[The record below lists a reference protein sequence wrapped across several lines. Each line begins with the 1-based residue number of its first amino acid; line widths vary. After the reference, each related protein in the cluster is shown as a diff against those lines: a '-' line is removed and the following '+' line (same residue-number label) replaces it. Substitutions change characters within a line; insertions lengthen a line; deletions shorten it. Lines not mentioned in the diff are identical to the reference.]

1 MSSSLPYFATEA
13 ARKLAQRVE
22 SKLEECEQA
31 LTYNG
36 VKKNRIRNRC
46 AYFPAMHTGTFVSG
60 LDSLGSHG
68 ELVGAKDN
76 QLRSLCRQFLSLVTK
91 QRLDFECHAQ
101 VTDTNSLS
109 DTRLASGLS
118 KSTVIDQNVENKAD
132 MLAELCVIDGDSYTR
147 VIWDAGAGRVVQGM
161 PDNPSKG
168 VMSGALKWDVVES
181 KNVFVDPQSTTLESN
196 DWIVVRY
203 KANKYSLAAQ
213 YPALAEKILKVE
225 SCSSEFMD
233 SSFETDLVWCYDFEH
248 KQTPVMSKGR
258 FVTFLSPDVILYD
271 GLNPYPFFT
280 VTQMRPEP
288 IHGTPYSYTF
298 LNDLVPLQELL
309 DIATST
315 TSSNV
320 SAYGLQTL
328 LNPSGNGLSQMD
340 VGGISFLN
348 YKTDAQGGG
357 KPEPLSLPST
367 PAEVYKFASA
377 LTESMMRISN
387 INATL
392 RGAPPPNVTSGAMAA
407 TLSANAIEL
416 VNQFSK
422 AYNLCLEQTMWKVIQ
437 IYRFFA
443 KFEQVISIVGVN
455 KAAAVQKFVGQDIG
469 DVSKVTLRVRAPLL
483 QTSAGIESVAKNLL
497 DANMITKKQ
506 EYLYFLE
513 TGNIETLIDD
523 DADEAEFIEIEND
536 SLAQGEPVRA
546 LVTDNQGAHIQS
558 HKCIL
563 NDPALRKLAAQGDP
577 KAMQIIEAVMNH
589 ISEHYQLMTTSD
601 PAFLAVLATG
611 TLPQMAPP
619 PEGQQNG

>member
-1 MSSSLPYFATEA
+1 MASSLPYFATEA
-13 ARKLAQRVE
+13 ARKLVQRIE
-22 SKLEECEQA
+22 SKIEECEQA

-46 AYFPAMHTGTFVSG
+46 AYFPAMDSGTFASG
-60 LDSLGSHG
+60 LDALGTHG

-91 QRLDFECHAQ
+91 QRLDFESHAQ

-109 DTRLASGLS
+109 DTRLASGLI
-118 KSTVIDQNVENKAD
+118 KSTITYHNVEAKAD
-132 MLAELCVIDGDSYTR
+132 ALAELCVIDGDAYTR
-147 VIWDAGAGRVVQGM
+147 VTWDAGGGKVIQAM
-161 PDNPSKG
+161 PDNPTKG
-168 VMSGALKWDVVES
+168 VMSGTLKFEVVES
-181 KNVFVDPQSTTLESN
+181 RNVYQDPQATSLESN
-196 DWIVVRY
+196 DWIIVKY

-213 YPALAEKILKVE
+213 YPGLAEQILKVE
-225 SCSSEFMD
+225 SCSSDYMD
-233 SSFETDLVWCYDFEH
+233 SNFETDLVWCYDFEH
-248 KQTPVMSKGR
+248 KQTPVITKGR
-258 FVTFLSPDVILYD
+258 FVTFLSADCVLFD

-280 VTQMRPEP
+280 ITQMRPEA

-309 DIATST
+309 NIATST

-328 LNPSGNGLSQMD
+328 LNPSGNNLSRMD
-340 VGGISFLN
+340 VGGIAFLD

-367 PAEVYKFASA
+367 PAEVYKFAST

-443 KFEQVISIVGVN
+443 KFEQVISIVGAN

-497 DANMITKKQ
+497 DSGMITKKQ

-523 DADEAEFIEIEND
+523 ETDEAEFIEIEND
-536 SLAQGEPVRA
+536 SLAQGEPVSA
-546 LVTDNQGAHIQS
+546 LVTDNHGGHIQS

-577 KAMQIIEAVMNH
+577 KARAVIEAVMNH
-589 ISEHYQLMTTSD
+589 MTEHYQLMTTSD